1 MVNHHL
7 LGHRSRRHS
16 EQHRNIRI
24 AAVGLAVLLAATV
37 AQAQETRISA
47 PAVRAPVQPAQL
59 TPGLIDM
66 TRLQTVQPWQPGEP
80 VKQVRDLKKGLEISR
95 IAPDIGGPHDRFAPT
110 QTLVADFDGISA
122 TGFVPPDT
130 VGAVGPR
137 HYIQMVNSA
146 FAIYDKQGNLLAGP
160 SAINSLW
167 SGFGGPCQT
176 QNHGDPIVRYDHL
189 ADRWLISQFA
199 VPGNDL
205 HECIAISRTGD
216 PVNGGWF
223 LYAFPTVD
231 TGNGNPVFPDYPK
244 IGVWPDG
251 YYMGT
256 QRGFPNA
263 GLDIWV
269 FERDKML
276 NGQPAQ
282 VVQFAVSAPSLFL
295 MPSDLDGPAPP
306 PGTPNFFARQVDGER
321 FGGGDRIEIFAFG
334 VDWNNP
340 AASTLT
346 QLASLPTAPFDSVLC
361 TADLLGA
368 CVPQPGVAQRLETL
382 TAWPM
387 WRLQYRNF
395 SSHEALVFNHTIDV
409 DRRDHAGIRWY
420 ELRRPPGGNWT
431 IAQQGD
437 YAPDDV
443 HRWMGSV
450 AMNRN
455 GTMALGY
462 SVSSNQVFP
471 GIRYASRLA
480 GDPPGTMAQGEVTLV
495 NGAGAQT
502 TDFRRWG
509 NYSSMDVDPVDD
521 CTFWYTTMYYDTTSA
536 AGWKTRISAFKH
548 PDCDQPPP
556 PPEPRVRFEYAAKL
570 VCGLQKNP
578 RDMRL
583 ARGFYATAINLHNPN
598 REPALLRK
606 KLALTFPPEE
616 QQPGK
621 VLPIAVDKLV
631 HDEALE
637 TDCMDIRRRLFPN
650 GFPTPYI
657 KGFVV
662 IQSEQSLDVTAVYTS
677 TALTER
683 GEPGLHSSI
692 DVEQIRER
700 VHEPRQPP
708 PGQCPDLVVRAI
720 GPPSVSCPS
729 GSGSCVTQVEV
740 MVANTGT
747 ADAGPFELR
756 TVLDPAQSVVVD
768 VNSAGL
774 GMGLDQSFGI
784 TTPPGGNCFDPD
796 CTITATADSNGAV
809 AECDETNNT
818 RSDTTPG

>member
-1 MVNHHL
+1 MISDPFPEPYESWRDL
-7 LGHRSRRHS
+7 RRSTRPF
-16 EQHRNIRI
+16 IG
-24 AAVGLAVLLAATV
+24 GLALLLAMTTTS
-37 AQAQETRISA
+37 AQQTIIS
-47 PAVRAPVQPAQL
+47 PAAIRAPVQPTEL

-66 TRLQTVQPWQPGEP
+66 SRLQRVRPWQPGEP
-80 VKQVRDLKKGLEISR
+80 VKQVRDLKKGLEISG
-95 IAPDIGGPHDRFAPT
+95 IAPDTGAPRDRFAPT
-110 QTLVADFDGISA
+110 QTLVADFDGIPA

-130 VGAVGPR
+130 VGAVGPD

-160 SAINSLW
+160 SPINSLW

-216 PVNGGWF
+216 PVGGGWF

-231 TGNGNPVFPDYPK
+231 TANGNPVFPDYPK

-256 QRGFPNA
+256 QRGFPNS
-263 GLDIWV
+263 GLDVWV

-276 NGQPAQ
+276 NGQPAR

-306 PGTPNFFARQVDGER
+306 AGTPNFFARQVDGER
-321 FGGGDRIEIFAFG
+321 FGGGDRVEIFAFS

-340 AASTLT
+340 AASTFT
-346 QLASLPTAPFDSVLC
+346 QVASLPTAPFDSVLC

-368 CVPQPGVAQRLETL
+368 CVPQPGVPQKLETL
-382 TAWPM
+382 TSWPM

-395 SSHEALVFNHTIDV
+395 GSHETLVFNHTIDV

-420 ELRRPPGGNWT
+420 ELRRPPAGNWT

-437 YAPDDV
+437 QAPDET
-443 HRWMGSV
+443 HRWMGSL

-462 SVSSNQVFP
+462 SVSSEAVFP

-495 NGAGAQT
+495 TGAGAQT

-521 CTFWYTTMYYDTTSA
+521 CTFWYTTEYYDATTA
-536 AGWKTRISAFKH
+536 AGWKTRISAFRH
-548 PDCDQPPP
+548 PECDQPPP
-556 PPEPRVRFEYAAKL
+556 PPEQRARYEYAAKL
-570 VCGLQKNP
+570 ICGLQKDP

-583 ARGFYATAINLHNPN
+583 ARGFYATAINIHNPD

-616 QQPGK
+616 QRPGK
-621 VLPIAVDKLV
+621 VLPIAEDKLGY
-631 HDEALE
+631 DEALE
-637 TDCMDIRRRLFPN
+637 TDCLDIQRRLFPN

-662 IQSEQSLDVTAVYTS
+662 VQSDTSLDVTAVYTS

-683 GEPGLHSSI
+683 GEPGPHSSI

-700 VHEPRQPP
+700 VHEPEQPP
-708 PGQCPDLVVRAI
+708 PGQCPDLVVRNI

-729 GSGSCVTQVEV
+729 GSGSCVTKVEV
-740 MVANTGT
+740 TVANTGT
-747 ADAGPFELR
+747 AGAGPFQLR
-756 TVLDPAQSVVVD
+756 TVLDPAQSVIVD
-768 VNSAGL
+768 TNSTGL
-774 GMGLDQSFGI
+774 AAGLDQSFGI
-784 TTPPGGNCFDPD
+784 VTPPGGNCFDPD
-796 CTITATADSNGAV
+796 CTITATADSTSTV
-809 AECDETNNT
+809 TECDETNNT
-818 RSDTTPG
+818 RSETTPG